1 MSHYREKGILSL
13 KVKGNRPTFINIINN
28 GLLYNVHPAAS
39 KVTLI
44 SLVLKRK
51 GKGTKIKK
59 L

>member
-13 KVKGNRPTFINIINN
+13 NVKGNRPTFINIINN

-44 SLVLKRK
+44 RLVLKRK
-51 GKGTKIKK
+51 GKGTKIKN